1 MAVEETYLKQ
11 FTQKL
16 LLSIEQTKD
25 NDSIIQNGKTYINK
39 ESIIK
44 LLTVNGKNVKNGKKG
59 KNRKLSEP
67 KKKYVH

>member
-16 LLSIEQTKD
+16 LLSIEATND

-39 ESIIK
+39 ESIVK
-44 LLTVNGKNVKNGKKG
+44 LLTVSDKK
-59 KNRKLSEP
+59 RKLSEP
-67 KKKYVH
+67 KKQYVHIFTYFFMDK